1 MRILLI
7 PLLAF
12 WMAVALYEYSL
23 DLSATQVRDRLR
35 TAVSRVE
42 ASASLHT
49 FKVLQYEPNSGR
61 ARAYAVLM
69 VVRNRKA
76 HRIGRLYEFR
86 SPAAAENWSVASRKT
101 MWNEAKGDSPPW
113 VPPYWFH

>member
-7 PLLAF
+7 PLMAF
-12 WMAVALYEYSL
+12 WLAIALYEYSL
-23 DLSATQVRDRLR
+23 DFSAGQVRGRLEA
-35 TAVSRVE
+35 AVTRVE
-42 ASASLHT
+42 PSASLQT

-69 VVRNRKA
+69 VLRNRKA
-76 HRIGRLYEFR
+76 YRIGHLYEFR
-86 SPAAAENWSVASRKT
+86 SPAAAENWSVTSRKT
-101 MWNEAKGDSPPW
+101 TWNEAKGDSPPW